1 MDTLKLYALSTI
13 MLLLAVA
20 LAVFIYNYFNPGE
33 HDSSNPSIGFYALV
47 IACMIFLGRLF
58 GFEFY

>member
-1 MDTLKLYALSTI
+1 MDTLELYAWSTI
-13 MLLLAVA
+13 TLVLAVA